1 MPLNITNYNSLWNNN
16 VINVKL
22 LYKVDDAIE
31 SIMVYSFNL
40 DKWRIWLEFVDRL
53 INCKKFNVQNNLN
66 VLLEK
71 TTTSNQRLRSVS
83 KVLKSKEERGYIS
96 TIKYG
101 I

>member
-1 MPLNITNYNSLWNNN
+1 MLLNITNYNSLWNNN

-71 TTTSNQRLRSVS
+71 TTTSNQRLRSAS
-83 KVLKSKEERGYIS
+83 KVLKSKEESG
-96 TIKYG
+96 
-101 I
+101 